1 MKKRHLTNV
10 LLAFVLAFLTL
21 VGAALPQMAAADSV
35 VTFELPDG
43 QSAVVP
49 VVSDRSQRVFD
60 YAGLLSGEEKTEIAA
75 RIAKVEG
82 KKNCEIMVLV
92 SEDVPV
98 NTGGSGKSYS
108 RLYAEEFMKQ
118 NAEKEDAFILEIDM
132 KNRRVVSVGHGKYG
146 QEKYN
151 DEMQKIADSLTGN
164 LKDRKYADAVYEYI
178 KRVDRLDNI
187 LTKLIPTVPSL
198 LISAVLAG
206 IVMLILVIIHNSSRA
221 KVEKTLKHGEMIEY
235 EQISHEEHFLGTR
248 TEVRHIQRN
257 ESSGSDDS
265 GGGFSGG
272 GGSFSGGEASF

>member
-10 LLAFVLAFLTL
+10 LLAFVLALLTL
-21 VGAALPQMAAADSV
+21 FGAAFPQMVSADSV

-43 QSAVVP
+43 QTAVVP
-49 VVSDRSQRVFD
+49 VVSDRSQRVYD
-60 YAGLLSGEEKTEIAA
+60 YAGLLSDKEKTEITA
-75 RIAKVEG
+75 RIAKTES
-82 KKNCEIMVLV
+82 KKNCEIMVLT

-146 QEKYN
+146 QSKYN
-151 DEMQKIADSLTGN
+151 DEMQKIADSLTKD
-164 LKDRKYADAVYEYI
+164 LKNRNYTDAVYEYI
-178 KRVDRLDNI
+178 ERVDGLDNI
-187 LTKLIPTVPSL
+187 LKKLIPTVPSL
-198 LISAVLAG
+198 IISAVLAG

-221 KVEKTLKHGEMIEY
+221 KVEKNLRSDEIEY
-235 EQISHEEHFLGTR
+235 EQTGHEENYLGTR
-248 TEVRHIQRN
+248 TEVRHIQRS
-257 ESSGSDDS
+257 ESSGDGDS